1 MNVMDGKLISAE
13 VQDQVKEEIDLLKE
27 KIGRPPG
34 LSVIIVG
41 DDPASKIY
49 VSSKNKKASAIGVN
63 SELIEFEKDIPEETL
78 IQKIKDLNE
87 NDKVDGIL
95 VQLPLPDK
103 FETWEILDHMDPEK
117 DVDRF
122 HPLNLGMILQNRA
135 TIFPC
140 TPAGIMKMLDYYDI
154 NVKGMNAVVVG
165 RSFIVGKPIANM
177 LTNRHATVTICHTRT
192 RDLSF
197 HLKNADLII
206 AAAGSAGFI
215 TEDMVKNDAVLIDVG
230 MNRIDKKEDVLEYCS
245 EAQIKRFEKK
255 GYGLTGDIHIK
266 AFQKSSFYTPVPGG
280 VGLMTVA
287 MLMYNTLQLYKI
299 RNNI

>member
-1 MNVMDGKLISAE
+1 MNGTIVR
-13 VQDQVKEEIDLLKE
+13 
-27 KIGRPPG
+27 IGN
-34 LSVIIVG
+34 
-41 DDPASKIY
+41 SKGIRIP
-49 VSSKNKKASAIGVN
+49 SPIL
-63 SELIEFEKDIPEETL
+63 SEL
-78 IQKIKDLNE
+78 DLNE

-122 HPLNLGMILQNRA
+122 HPLNLGMILLNRA

-197 HLKNADLII
+197 HLKNADLIV

>member
-122 HPLNLGMILQNRA
+122 HPLNLGMILLNRA

-206 AAAGSAGFI
+206 VLRNG
-215 TEDMVKNDAVLIDVG
+215 KLIDNG
-230 MNRIDKKEDVLEYCS
+230 THDELIHRNIDYRRLFERFSELPPMKKMEE
-245 EAQIKRFEKK
+245 
-255 GYGLTGDIHIK
+255 
-266 AFQKSSFYTPVPGG
+266 
-280 VGLMTVA
+280 
-287 MLMYNTLQLYKI
+287 N
-299 RNNI
+299 